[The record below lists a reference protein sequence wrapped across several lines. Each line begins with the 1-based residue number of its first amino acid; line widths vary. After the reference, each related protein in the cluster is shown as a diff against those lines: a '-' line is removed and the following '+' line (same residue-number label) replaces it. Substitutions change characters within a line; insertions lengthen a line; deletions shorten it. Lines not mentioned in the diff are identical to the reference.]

1 MGSVNFITHAD
12 VLQLIAK
19 RTAEDCIIFLS
30 GPTSRKTPLSLLRVK
45 DVIAVNGSVQ
55 YLLNNNVKPFLYL
68 LTDVRFFH
76 HRREDFYKFSSNSQF
91 TIVNLDVYEQAS
103 ADDKKYIEENC
114 LIIRSF
120 YRREKGGFLKKIKFN
135 FLKRIY
141 KALLISVPFSKRG
154 RLTGFCKDISIGYC
168 SCHTIAYTAIQVAYS
183 LKYGRIICSGLDLT
197 GSCPRFYDEASSPMP
212 SELSKDLFKILPFFT
227 FMRKNVSDLNIFN
240 LSDDTAIH
248 YDIIPYIKASE
259 LEDEIYYDKII

>member
-30 GPTSRKTPLSLLRVK
+30 GPTSRKTPLSLLRMK

-68 LTDVRFFH
+68 LTDIRFLH
-76 HRREDFYKFSSNSQF
+76 RRREDFYNFSRNSQF

-103 ADDKKYIEENC
+103 VDDQKYIEENC

-120 YRREKGGFLKKIKFN
+120 YRREKGGFLKKIK
-135 FLKRIY
+135 
-141 KALLISVPFSKRG
+141 LISSS
-154 RLTGFCKDISIGYC
+154 GFIKHYLFQFLFRKEGDWLDFARYQHRVLLLPYYC
-168 SCHTIAYTAIQVAYS
+168 LYRYSGCLFPQVW
-183 LKYGRIICSGLDLT
+183 
-197 GSCPRFYDEASSPMP
+197 
-212 SELSKDLFKILPFFT
+212 
-227 FMRKNVSDLNIFN
+227 
-240 LSDDTAIH
+240 
-248 YDIIPYIKASE
+248 PYYMFWA
-259 LEDEIYYDKII
+259 

>member
-45 DVIAVNGSVQ
+45 DVIAVNGSAQ
-55 YLLNNNVKPFLYL
+55 YLLDNNVKPFLYL
-68 LTDVRFFH
+68 LTDVRFL
-76 HRREDFYKFSSNSQF
+76 HRRRKDFYNFSGNSQF
-91 TIVNLDVYEQAS
+91 TIVNLDVYEQA
-103 ADDKKYIEENC
+103 AEEDQKYIEENC
-114 LIIRSF
+114 LIIRPF
-120 YRREKGGFLKKIKFN
+120 YRREKGGVLKKIKFN
-135 FLKRIY
+135 FLKRVY
-141 KALLISVPFSKRG
+141 KALLISVPLSKRG

-183 LKYGRIICSGLDLT
+183 LKYSRIICSGLDLT
-197 GSCPRFYDEASSPMP
+197 GSCPRFYGESSSPMP

-248 YDIIPYIKASE
+248 YDIIPYINASQ
-259 LEDEIYYDKII
+259 LEDEIYYDKIV

>member
-68 LTDVRFFH
+68 LTDVRFLH

-103 ADDKKYIEENC
+103 ADDKNI
-114 LIIRSF
+114 
-120 YRREKGGFLKKIKFN
+120 LKKI
-135 FLKRIY
+135 
-141 KALLISVPFSKRG
+141 V
-154 RLTGFCKDISIGYC
+154 
-168 SCHTIAYTAIQVAYS
+168 
-183 LKYGRIICSGLDLT
+183 
-197 GSCPRFYDEASSPMP
+197 
-212 SELSKDLFKILPFFT
+212 
-227 FMRKNVSDLNIFN
+227 
-240 LSDDTAIH
+240 
-248 YDIIPYIKASE
+248 
-259 LEDEIYYDKII
+259 

>member
-30 GPTSRKTPLSLLRVK
+30 GPTSRKTPLSLLRMK

-68 LTDVRFFH
+68 LTDVRFLH
-76 HRREDFYKFSSNSQF
+76 RRREDFYNFSRNSQF

-103 ADDKKYIEENC
+103 VDDQKYIEENC

-120 YRREKGGFLKKIKFN
+120 YRREKGGFLRKLNLISSGGFIKHYLFQ
-135 FLKRIY
+135 FPFRKEGDWLDFARIS
-141 KALLISVPFSKRG
+141 ASDIALAILLLIPLF
-154 RLTGFCKDISIGYC
+154 RLPIPSSMAVLY
-168 SCHTIAYTAIQVAYS
+168 V
-183 LKYGRIICSGLDLT
+183 LGLT
-197 GSCPRFYDEASSPMP
+197 
-212 SELSKDLFKILPFFT
+212 
-227 FMRKNVSDLNIFN
+227 
-240 LSDDTAIH
+240 
-248 YDIIPYIKASE
+248 
-259 LEDEIYYDKII
+259 

>member
-30 GPTSRKTPLSLLRVK
+30 GPTSRKTPLSLLRMK

-68 LTDVRFFH
+68 LTDVRFLH
-76 HRREDFYKFSSNSQF
+76 RRREDFYNFSRNSQF

-103 ADDKKYIEENC
+103 VDDQKYIEENC

-135 FLKRIY
+135 ILKRVH
-141 KALLISVPFSKRG
+141 KALLISVPLSKRG
-154 RLTGFCKDISIGYC
+154 RLAGFCKDISIGYC

-197 GSCPRFYDEASSPMP
+197 GSCPRFYDESTSPMP

-240 LSDDTAIH
+240 LSDDTVIH
-248 YDIIPYIKASE
+248 YDIIPYITASE
-259 LEDEIYYDKII
+259 LEDEIYYDKIV

>member
-30 GPTSRKTPLSLLRVK
+30 GPTSRKTPLSLLRMK

-68 LTDVRFFH
+68 LTDVRFLH
-76 HRREDFYKFSSNSQF
+76 RRREDFYNFSCNSQF

-103 ADDKKYIEENC
+103 VDDQKYIEENC

-120 YRREKGGFLKKIKFN
+120 YRREKGLLKKIKFN
-135 FLKRIY
+135 ILKRVH
-141 KALLISVPFSKRG
+141 KALLISVPLRKEGDWLDFARISASG
-154 RLTGFCKDISIGYC
+154 IALAILLLIPLFRLPIP
-168 SCHTIAYTAIQVAYS
+168 QVWS
-183 LKYGRIICSGLDLT
+183 
-197 GSCPRFYDEASSPMP
+197 
-212 SELSKDLFKILPFFT
+212 
-227 FMRKNVSDLNIFN
+227 
-240 LSDDTAIH
+240 
-248 YDIIPYIKASE
+248 
-259 LEDEIYYDKII
+259 YYMFWA

>member
-30 GPTSRKTPLSLLRVK
+30 GPTSRKTPLSLLRMK

-68 LTDVRFFH
+68 LTDVRFLH
-76 HRREDFYKFSSNSQF
+76 SRREDFYNFSRNSQF

-103 ADDKKYIEENC
+103 VDDQKYIEENC

-135 FLKRIY
+135 ILKRVH
-141 KALLISVPFSKRG
+141 KALLISVPLRKEDDWLDFVRISASG
-154 RLTGFCKDISIGYC
+154 IALAILLLIPLFRLPIPSSMAVLY
-168 SCHTIAYTAIQVAYS
+168 V
-183 LKYGRIICSGLDLT
+183 LGLT
-197 GSCPRFYDEASSPMP
+197 
-212 SELSKDLFKILPFFT
+212 
-227 FMRKNVSDLNIFN
+227 
-240 LSDDTAIH
+240 
-248 YDIIPYIKASE
+248 
-259 LEDEIYYDKII
+259 

>member
-30 GPTSRKTPLSLLRVK
+30 GPTSRKTPLSLLRMK

-68 LTDVRFFH
+68 LTDIRFLH
-76 HRREDFYKFSSNSQF
+76 RRREDFYNFSRNSQF

-103 ADDKKYIEENC
+103 VDDQKYIEENC

-135 FLKRIY
+135 ILKRFIKHY
-141 KALLISVPFSKRG
+141 LFQFLFRKEGDWLDFARISASGIALAILLLIPLF
-154 RLTGFCKDISIGYC
+154 RLPIPSSMAVLY
-168 SCHTIAYTAIQVAYS
+168 V
-183 LKYGRIICSGLDLT
+183 LGLT
-197 GSCPRFYDEASSPMP
+197 
-212 SELSKDLFKILPFFT
+212 
-227 FMRKNVSDLNIFN
+227 
-240 LSDDTAIH
+240 
-248 YDIIPYIKASE
+248 
-259 LEDEIYYDKII
+259 

>member
-30 GPTSRKTPLSLLRVK
+30 GPTSRKTPLSLLRMK

-68 LTDVRFFH
+68 LTDVRFLH
-76 HRREDFYKFSSNSQF
+76 RRREDFYNFSRNSQF

-103 ADDKKYIEENC
+103 VDDQKYIEENC

-120 YRREKGGFLKKIKFN
+120 YRREKGGFLKKLNLISSSGFIKHYLFQ
-135 FLKRIY
+135 FLFRKEGDWLDFARIS
-141 KALLISVPFSKRG
+141 ASGIALAILLLIP
-154 RLTGFCKDISIGYC
+154 
-168 SCHTIAYTAIQVAYS
+168 
-183 LKYGRIICSGLDLT
+183 
-197 GSCPRFYDEASSPMP
+197 
-212 SELSKDLFKILPFFT
+212 LFKLP
-227 FMRKNVSDLNIFN
+227 IP
-240 LSDDTAIH
+240 LSMVVLYVLGLT
-248 YDIIPYIKASE
+248 
-259 LEDEIYYDKII
+259 

>member
-30 GPTSRKTPLSLLRVK
+30 GPTSRKTPLSLLRMK

-68 LTDVRFFH
+68 LTDVRFLH
-76 HRREDFYKFSSNSQF
+76 RRREDFYNFSRNSQF

-103 ADDKKYIEENC
+103 VDDQKYIEENC

-135 FLKRIY
+135 ILKRVH
-141 KALLISVPFSKRG
+141 KALLISVPLSKRG
-154 RLTGFCKDISIGYC
+154 RLAGFCKDISIGYC

-183 LKYGRIICSGLDLT
+183 LKYGRIICFLGLT
-197 GSCPRFYDEASSPMP
+197 
-212 SELSKDLFKILPFFT
+212 
-227 FMRKNVSDLNIFN
+227 
-240 LSDDTAIH
+240 
-248 YDIIPYIKASE
+248 
-259 LEDEIYYDKII
+259 

>member
-30 GPTSRKTPLSLLRVK
+30 GPTSRKTPLSLLRMK

-68 LTDVRFFH
+68 LTDVRFLH
-76 HRREDFYKFSSNSQF
+76 RRREDFYNFSRNSQF

-103 ADDKKYIEENC
+103 VDDQKYIEENC

-135 FLKRIY
+135 ILKRVH
-141 KALLISVPFSKRG
+141 KALLISVPPFEKRA
-154 RLTGFCKDISIGYC
+154 TGWILQGYQHRVLLLPYYC
-168 SCHTIAYTAIQVAYS
+168 LYRYSGCLFPQVW
-183 LKYGRIICSGLDLT
+183 
-197 GSCPRFYDEASSPMP
+197 
-212 SELSKDLFKILPFFT
+212 
-227 FMRKNVSDLNIFN
+227 
-240 LSDDTAIH
+240 
-248 YDIIPYIKASE
+248 PYYMFWA
-259 LEDEIYYDKII
+259 